1 VTVEIIGLALA
12 STIRPTS
19 LAAVYALLAA
29 DSPRRL
35 MGVYVAVGS
44 AFTVAFGLLVIWAF
58 NGISINAGTDHT
70 KGIAEMAGGLVVLAF
85 ALGVLT
91 GRLGGRHADDA
102 PNPDG
107 RWKQLLQHRLTV
119 RTAAVAGPATH
130 IPGLF
135 YLVALNL
142 IVAHRAHV
150 VGGLLEVL
158 IYNAIWFAIR
168 APFAICVA
176 DPAAARDAVGAIQ
189 GWTRGHS
196 RAIVL
201 VVSFGI
207 GTALIVRG
215 ALAL

>member
-1 VTVEIIGLALA
+1 
-12 STIRPTS
+12 
-19 LAAVYALLAA
+19 
-29 DSPRRL
+29 
-35 MGVYVAVGS
+35 VAVGS

-70 KGIAEMAGGLVVLAF
+70 KGIAEIAGGLLVLAF
-85 ALGVLT
+85 AVGVLT
-91 GRLGGRHADDA
+91 GRLGGRHAEDA
-102 PNPDG
+102 PKPDG
-107 RWKQLLQHRLTV
+107 RWKDLLKHRMTL

-142 IVAHRAHV
+142 IVAHQPHV

-158 IYNAIWFAIR
+158 IYNAIWFAIPI
-168 APFAICVA
+168 AAFAICVV

-196 RAIVL
+196 RTIVL
-201 VVSFGI
+201 VVSFAI

-215 ALAL
+215 ALTL